1 MYSNKMSKRQ
11 ADKDP
16 SVISPRATKMV
27 VVDDSEDNT
36 RIYCSQCKK
45 VSHISARCRCNMV
58 LCLKHL
64 DGISHGCT
72 FDYKAAHRAE
82 LLKNNPAIK
91 AEKVAS
97 F

>member
-1 MYSNKMSKRQ
+1 MSKRH
-11 ADKDP
+11 ADKDT
-16 SVISPRATKMV
+16 SIISPVPTKVVRAE
-27 VVDDSEDNT
+27 EDR
-36 RIYCSQCKK
+36 RIYCAQCKK
-45 VSHISARCRCNMV
+45 VSHVSATCRCNMT

-64 DGISHGCT
+64 DGATHGCT

-82 LLKNNPAIK
+82 LLKNNPVVK

>member
-1 MYSNKMSKRQ
+1 MPKRQ
-11 ADKDP
+11 AEKDS
-16 SVISPRATKMV
+16 SVISPVPTKV
-27 VVDDSEDNT
+27 IRGDEEEDK
-36 RIYCSQCKK
+36 RIYCAHCKK
-45 VSHISARCRCNMV
+45 ALHVSATCRCNMV

-72 FDYKAAHRAE
+72 FDYKAAHKLE
-82 LLKNNPAIK
+82 LLKNNPQIK

>member
-1 MYSNKMSKRQ
+1 MPKRQ
-11 ADKDP
+11 ADKES
-16 SVISPRATKMV
+16 SVISPVPTKV
-27 VVDDSEDNT
+27 VRGDDLEYK
-36 RIYCSQCKK
+36 RIYCAQCKK
-45 VSHISARCRCNMV
+45 VSHVSAKCKCNMI

-64 DGISHGCT
+64 DGLSHGCT

-91 AEKVAS
+91 AEKVES

>member
-1 MYSNKMSKRQ
+1 MSKRQ

-16 SVISPRATKMV
+16 SNISPVPTKV
-27 VVDDSEDNT
+27 VRGDDPVEDK
-36 RIYCSQCKK
+36 RIYCDQCKK
-45 VSHISARCRCNMV
+45 SLHVSAKCKCMMT

-64 DGISHGCT
+64 DGLSHGCT
-72 FDYKAAHRAE
+72 FDYKAAQRA
-82 LLKNNPAIK
+82 LLEKNNPAIK

>member
-1 MYSNKMSKRQ
+1 MSKRQ

-16 SVISPRATKMV
+16 SNISPVPTKV
-27 VVDDSEDNT
+27 VRGDHEEDK
-36 RIYCSQCKK
+36 RIYCAQCKK
-45 VSHISARCRCNMV
+45 SLQVSATCRCELT

-82 LLKNNPAIK
+82 LLKNNPVVK

>member
-1 MYSNKMSKRQ
+1 MSKRQ

-16 SVISPRATKMV
+16 SAISPVPTKIV
-27 VVDDSEDNT
+27 RGDNEDK
-36 RIYCSQCKK
+36 RIYCAQCKK
-45 VSHISARCRCNMV
+45 VSHVSATCRCNLI

-64 DGISHGCT
+64 DGISHGCK
-72 FDYKAAHRAE
+72 FDYKAAHQAE
-82 LLKNNPAIK
+82 LLKNNPAVK